1 MYHLYNRDDDNGVFD
16 VLRSIQQLTP
26 GFQPEPKIKLV
37 EQVLI
42 HPWSNHS

>member
-1 MYHLYNRDDDNGVFD
+1 MFD

-42 HPWSNHS
+42 HPGAIIPKTLSRS